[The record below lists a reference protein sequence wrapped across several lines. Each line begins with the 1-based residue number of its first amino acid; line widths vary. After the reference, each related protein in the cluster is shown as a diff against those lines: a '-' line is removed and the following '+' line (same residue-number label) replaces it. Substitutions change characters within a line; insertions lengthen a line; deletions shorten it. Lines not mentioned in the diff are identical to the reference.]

1 MTRQNENQVHSIRT
15 GEKEEGEKEKERLC
29 VLETIQG
36 NTAGSAQC
44 SGSQTDTTTT
54 QLVLGKP
61 QHQE

>member
-54 QLVLGKP
+54 QLVLGKQ